1 MDGDQLQGRVFRVFE
16 ALDELVTTVEEARG
30 VPMTSSCIVPRG
42 DVLELLDD
50 IRDAIPA
57 EFDDAQDVLDH
68 RDELIDTARQE
79 AQRHRED
86 AHAEAEQAAAA
97 ARDEAARLVAE
108 ARAQAE
114 SLLGGAQAEADRLEA
129 TGRREYEE
137 LTGRAE
143 AEAERMTAAGRASY
157 ERAVADGRA
166 EQARLVEKA
175 QVVQAARAEATRI
188 LDEASTEVHRLRSE
202 CDAYVESNL
211 AEFEELLNRT
221 LRALGRGRAQH
232 AAPMPAG
239 TSGYHGRSA

>member
-1 MDGDQLQGRVFRVFE
+1 MSRAEAGAGSAEGDTPTGRMLPHLSLLTGQNVVVDGDQLQGRVFRVFE
-16 ALDELVTTVEEARG
+16 SLDELVTTVEEARG

-79 AQRHRED
+79 AQRQRDD
-86 AHAEAEQAAAA
+86 ANTEAERASAA

-114 SLLGGAQAEADRLEA
+114 SMVAGAKGEADRLEA
-129 TGRREYEE
+129 TGRREYQEV
-137 LTGRAE
+137 TSHAE

-166 EQARLVEKA
+166 EQARLV
-175 QVVQAARAEATRI
+175 
-188 LDEASTEVHRLRSE
+188 
-202 CDAYVESNL
+202 
-211 AEFEELLNRT
+211 
-221 LRALGRGRAQH
+221 
-232 AAPMPAG
+232 
-239 TSGYHGRSA
+239 